1 MKYNKIIGIDP
12 DIDKSGIAIY
22 VRMDKSLILENWTLG
37 ELIKNFDYF
46 HKKRVLFVVEAG
58 YLNKSNWHIKKTS
71 SVVAGE
77 IGRRTGENHATAK
90 QIVNIIKDFGF
101 DVIELP
107 PLAKVWKKGKISNK
121 EFIDKCKKEGVVI
134 DVNRTNQEV
143 RDAGLIA
150 LAYDKRLKFEEKY
163 KK

>member
-22 VRMDKSLILENWTLG
+22 VRNDKSLILENWTLG
-37 ELIKNFDYF
+37 KLIKNFDYF
-46 HKKRVLFVVEAG
+46 NRKRVLFVVEAG

-90 QIVNIIKDFGF
+90 QIVNIIKEFGF
-101 DVIELP
+101 DCVELP
-107 PLAKVWKKGKISNK
+107 PLAKVWKGGKISHK
-121 EFIDKCKKEGVVI
+121 EFLEKCKKDGVIV
-134 DVNRTNQEV
+134 DVNRSNQEE

-150 LAYDKRLKFEEKY
+150 LAIDKRFNLKKTEIK
-163 KK
+163 

>member
-12 DIDKSGIAIY
+12 DIDKSGVAIY
-22 VRMDKSLILENWTLG
+22 VRNDKSLILDNWTLS
-37 ELIKNFDYF
+37 ELIKRFNYF
-46 HKKRVLFVVEAG
+46 AKERVLFVVEAG

-90 QIVNIIKDFGF
+90 QIVNIIKEFGF
-101 DVIELP
+101 DIVELP
-107 PLAKVWKKGKISNK
+107 PLAKVWKEGKISHK
-121 EFIDKCKKEGVVI
+121 EFIDKCKKEGVIINV
-134 DVNRTNQEV
+134 RTNQEN

-150 LAYDKRLKFEEKY
+150 LAYDKRLKFDEK
-163 KK
+163 

>member
-12 DIDKSGIAIY
+12 DIDKSGVAIY
-22 VRMDKSLILENWTLG
+22 VRNDKSLILDNWTLS
-37 ELIKNFDYF
+37 ELIKRFNYF
-46 HKKRVLFVVEAG
+46 AKERVLFVVEAG

-90 QIVNIIKDFGF
+90 QIVNIIKEFGF
-101 DVIELP
+101 DCVELP
-107 PLAKVWKKGKISNK
+107 PIAKVWKKGKISHK
-121 EFIDKCKKEGVVI
+121 EFIDKCKKEGVIINVG
-134 DVNRTNQEV
+134 RTNQEV

-150 LAYDKRLKFEEKY
+150 LAYDKRLKFDEK
-163 KK
+163 